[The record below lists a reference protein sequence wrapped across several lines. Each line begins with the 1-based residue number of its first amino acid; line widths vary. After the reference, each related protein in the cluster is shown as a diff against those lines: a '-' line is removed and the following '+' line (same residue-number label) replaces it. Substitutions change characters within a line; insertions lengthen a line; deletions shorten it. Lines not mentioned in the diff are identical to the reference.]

1 MASQNSGPA
10 RQQRDDSPGVPWTAL
25 VQKSASSRL
34 KSKTGRKITRTMMQ
48 TIERWSLVQAG
59 DKIMVAVSG
68 GKDSYTLLDLLWEA
82 KGRAPFDFDIIGVHL
97 DQVQPGYNGQP
108 LLQWLLKSHLRLFK
122 KTLIPSSSVAPRKGR
137 PTASCVP
144 VFVEEFSILLLS
156 VLAAT
161 RLLWGTT
168 ATTLLRP

>member
-68 GKDSYTLLDLLWEA
+68 GKDSYT
-82 KGRAPFDFDIIGVHL
+82 
-97 DQVQPGYNGQP
+97 
-108 LLQWLLKSHLRLFK
+108 HLRLFK
-122 KTLIPSSSVAPRKGR
+122 KTLSPSSSVAPRKGR

-161 RLLWGTT
+161 RVLWGTT